1 MSFPGS
7 RLLLAALATSL
18 VAAAC
23 GAQQPAAQFTVSV
36 APDQDPVAVRAVIP
50 GQSTNFLVAIT
61 GTAEGDGAA
70 TVTAKASKATVEAI
84 APSSIKAGQVA
95 EVWLKIDPTI
105 TEETTASVDIT
116 VLRAGVTRT
125 VTRTM
130 SVMPMSSEGRE
141 RDAQPHFDYWI
152 DWLSANHPQ
161 LDINASTAWQPKF
174 VSTLLVV
181 SHMSYYSASWEH
193 GLSWHAAT
201 IPPND
206 WSQIYL
212 RRRTSEL
219 APSQAFK
226 LDSFSNRTAPYQI
239 SAPDVV
245 VR

>member
-1 MSFPGS
+1 MSFRGWRS
-7 RLLLAALATSL
+7 LLVAL
-18 VAAAC
+18 VAAVGAGAC
-23 GAQQPAAQFTVSV
+23 GTQEPARPFTVSV

-61 GTAEGDGAA
+61 GTTEADGAA
-70 TVTAKASKATVEAI
+70 TVTAKASKATVDAI
-84 APSSIKAGQVA
+84 TPSSIKAGEVA

-105 TEETTASVDIT
+105 AEETTASVDIT
-116 VLRAGVTRT
+116 VSRAGVTRT

-152 DWLSANHPQ
+152 SWLSANHPEFAI
-161 LDINASTAWQPKF
+161 DASTAWQPKF

-181 SHMSYYSASWEH
+181 SHMSYYSTSWEL
-193 GLSWHAAT
+193 GLAWHAAT

-219 APSQAFK
+219 TPSQAFK
-226 LDSFSNRTAPYQI
+226 LDSFSDRTAPYQVT
-239 SAPDVV
+239 APDAV

>member
-1 MSFPGS
+1 MSLPGW
-7 RLLLAALATSL
+7 RPLLVAL
-18 VAAAC
+18 VAALVAGAC
-23 GAQQPAAQFTVSV
+23 GTQEAGRPFTVSV
-36 APDQDPVAVRAVIP
+36 APGQDPVAVRAVIP
-50 GQSTNFLVAIT
+50 GQSTNFLVALA
-61 GTAEGDGAA
+61 GTAEADGAA
-70 TVTAKASKATVEAI
+70 RVTAKPSKATLEAI
-84 APSSIKAGQVA
+84 TPSSIKAGQVA

-105 TEETTASVDIT
+105 AEETTASVDIT

-152 DWLSANHPQ
+152 AWLSANHPE
-161 LDINASTAWQPKF
+161 LAINASTAWQPRF

-181 SHMSYYSASWEH
+181 SHMSYYSADWEL
-193 GLSWHAAT
+193 GLAWHAAT

-219 APSQAFK
+219 APTQAFK
-226 LDSFSNRTAPYQI
+226 LDSFFNRTAPYQI
-239 SAPDVV
+239 TAPDVV